1 MGATVHRQRRV
12 AEMSEG
18 TTLTAVD
25 VERPAI
31 KTVSGY
37 INVTTSLDLEPPLK
51 FRRWFAQVADG
62 AFCLYNTERAHQCG
76 ESPMFTL
83 VLDKVTVD
91 VQPTEVLQLTYQ
103 AEKGAAL
110 SGISFQVRLV
120 VSFCACVVTHHTS
133 PHALFPDRRKTVG

>member
-1 MGATVHRQRRV
+1 
-12 AEMSEG
+12 MSDG
-18 TTLTAVD
+18 NTLTAVD

-31 KTVSGY
+31 QTISGY

-91 VQPTEVLQLTYQ
+91 VQPMEVVQLTYK
-103 AEKGAAL
+103 AERGDAM
-110 SGISFQVRLV
+110 SGISFQVKFI
-120 VSFCACVVTHHTS
+120 VSCCACIVTHYTS
-133 PHALFPDRRKTVG
+133 PHPIFVSDRRKTR